1 MNNQEY
7 WAARAQARQ
16 AVYSRSAAQAVQ
28 ATNQAIRRSMGTLK
42 KEMDDILRVFGKRH
56 GLTREEALALLQSPV
71 DMDTQMALQAQL
83 ASITDPMARR
93 VFQAAV
99 EAPSYAAR
107 LSRAQALQDSIVL
120 ESVKVAQV
128 EQEALKQHLT
138 FTYMEGVDRFA
149 YDLSR
154 RVGRMFEYAR
164 PSIAQAQEVLRHRWA
179 GGNYSARVWGNAKQ
193 MANSLQSAL
202 MENVLAGKTSEETWQ
217 ELVTAAQGSAKS
229 AQRLIRTETAY
240 VAGQAEKHGYMEAGL
255 DSYKYVAQLEARTC
269 QVCGKLDGQI
279 FAVRD
284 GIPGKNMEPMH
295 PWCMCTTMPWDEE
308 IAALEADET
317 RWAKDPETGKTV
329 EVPANMT
336 YAQWQEQYD
345 KLHPDMPMARQRG
358 KI

>member
-1 MNNQEY
+1 MTNQEY

-42 KEMDDILRVFGKRH
+42 KEIEDILRVFGKRH

-71 DMDTQMALQAQL
+71 DMDTQLALQAQL

-93 VFQAAV
+93 VFQATV

-179 GGNYSARVWGNAKQ
+179 GGNYSARVWGNSKQ

-217 ELVTAAQGSAKS
+217 ELVTAAQGSAKN

-269 QVCGKLDGQI
+269 QVCGKLDGRI

-329 EVPANMT
+329 EVPANMS